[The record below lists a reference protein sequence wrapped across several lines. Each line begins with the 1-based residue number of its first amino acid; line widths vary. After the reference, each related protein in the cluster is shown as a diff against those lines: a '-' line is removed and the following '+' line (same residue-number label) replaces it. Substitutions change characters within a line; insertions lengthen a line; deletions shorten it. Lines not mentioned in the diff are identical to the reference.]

1 MTFLIQL
8 LKQFSVLICTL
19 SNVYQACTLLNTL
32 FLWQEESIFHFEIV
46 CNAYYFTL
54 KARCWPRR
62 LRKYLCRLGITSISA
77 VISLLMLPSKG
88 VTTNWI
94 LFDKFLSSVWFI
106 ICLKRA
112 TQTRF
117 APVCDEALCYR
128 LKQTLCMSLNM
139 PDKIYAVK
147 S

>member
-1 MTFLIQL
+1 MFIKHAHSYILCFFG
-8 LKQFSVLICTL
+8 KRRSY
-19 SNVYQACTLLNTL
+19 SY
-32 FLWQEESIFHFEIV
+32 FETV

-62 LRKYLCRLGITSISA
+62 LRKYLCRFGITSISA